1 MISHPNDWRYRN
13 ELLLQRVAYR
23 KSTMIYDILTELREA
38 IVEKIV
44 AQVMRPENER
54 RFSNYRK
61 MYRELLNWNVTLN
74 FQLIASAVRN
84 RDRSMIPNYAK
95 EIAFIRYSDGFKV
108 GELKDLMMLTGKT
121 MVAFL
126 LERPELKGSKQR
138 VDDYI
143 ILTSQLA
150 ADEFE
155 DTYEMLEVRL
165 PESVTSIEDNE
176 SLTSTENLKRIIRGL
191 EGIRIDSQ
199 PNQLDSVVAFKP
211 YGVSIKLTTPK
222 D

>member
-1 MISHPNDWRYRN
+1 
-13 ELLLQRVAYR
+13 LLLQRVGYR
-23 KSTMIYDILTELREA
+23 KSTMIYDILTELRESM
-38 IVEKIV
+38 VGKIV
-44 AQVMRPENER
+44 AKVMMPENEG
-54 RFSNYRK
+54 RFPNYRK
-61 MYRELLNWNVTLN
+61 MYHELLNWNVTLN
-74 FQLIASAVRN
+74 YQLIASAVRN

-108 GELKDLMMLTGKT
+108 GEVKDLMMLTGMT
-121 MVAFL
+121 MAAFL

-155 DTYEMLEVRL
+155 DTYEMLETRL
-165 PESVTSIEDNE
+165 PESGTSIEENE
-176 SLTSTENLKRIIRGL
+176 FLTSSENLKRMIRGL

-199 PNQLDSVVAFKP
+199 KIQMDSVVAFKP
-211 YGVSIKLTTPK
+211 YGVSIKLTNIK